1 MMSVSRDAHREKT
14 TARRDNEHLR
24 FEFGAIYTGDL
35 TVSVDDHIAMYDH
48 SLYGA
53 FMCLYWLCL

>member
-1 MMSVSRDAHREKT
+1 MSVSRDAHREKT

-24 FEFGAIYTGDL
+24 FEFGATYTGDL
-35 TVSVDDHIAMYDH
+35 TVSEDHIAMYDH

-53 FMCLYWLCL
+53 FMCRY